1 MKPARIQ
8 VRLAAAIVA
17 ALVSSM
23 AAGTAHSQTFGA
35 VTLGMGES
43 RTVSIGPT
51 FRDLRVCNDATS
63 AGEVVV
69 KIGSSWDRRLS
80 PGRCAQDRGNM
91 IALRNGIRGTAKITY
106 RSLAEPSARWY
117 D

>member
-1 MKPARIQ
+1 MKHPGIPA
-8 VRLAAAIVA
+8 RLAATIVA
-17 ALVSSM
+17 ALVTTM
-23 AAGTAHSQTFGA
+23 TAGTAHSQTFGA
-35 VTLGMGES
+35 ITLGMGET